1 MLESGFS
8 ECGVVAV
15 GSGQRHV
22 LFDEPFMKH
31 HFICSHHHFHS
42 YVYNKLHCIIVITV
56 PLSLLLL
63 SRSFKGHLTQP
74 SSHQYS
80 YHILYYYMYLATCI

>member
-22 LFDEPFMKH
+22 LFEEPFMKH

-42 YVYNKLHCIIVITV
+42 YVYYIPLYYSHHCSPQLTPAQQVIQRSSYSFIIF
-56 PLSLLLL
+56 L
-63 SRSFKGHLTQP
+63 SRVVLLHVSG
-74 SSHQYS
+74 
-80 YHILYYYMYLATCI
+80 YMYI